1 MPERRSQDLDLM
13 LLAAAALG
21 AVLVLARH
29 VPYGV
34 GLDWDSGSYLAA
46 ARYLLAGA
54 GFRDYAGAIYVSSPP
69 LYPLLLAA
77 LSFDV
82 LDPLSVAGP
91 VNAALFGLTVF
102 VVGQYL
108 RRRLE
113 SRFLVVWA
121 TLAVALAWPLAGQ
134 AAIALAGSAFI
145 LLVTLTLI
153 NTDAYLA
160 DGRTSSLVWAGVCA
174 ALAWQTRYAGVAL
187 LAAVIIML
195 LLLQRGAQPVQ
206 RVLRAA
212 GFALL
217 AAAPMAWWLVRNRL
231 ASGTFTG
238 PRGGAGIS
246 LPALVRGAG
255 EALGAWAASFDLPL
269 VEWPAVAWLG
279 LLPAAAAVGGVL
291 IRRQWRRPSDWLPCC
306 VFGGFALIYLAVLV
320 ITLPPAF
327 STRAVRF
334 LAPLYV
340 PLVVTA
346 ACALDRSLGRGA
358 PRAAAGVVTAA
369 LCLWTAGQIEPNAR
383 EIRRANAEGAYGYA
397 SPFWAPSETLQWIRG
412 NQMEGRILS
421 NEAMVVSIHNYAS
434 AIPGEVNRHLPGAE
448 EDMVALLQGWHAEGH
463 RYYVVWF
470 ADDWFKRHLDYGIAA
485 LRAAPDLELVAEL
498 ADGAVFKSAP
508 KAD

>member
-1 MPERRSQDLDLM
+1 M

-21 AVLVLARH
+21 AVLVLVRQ
-29 VPYGV
+29 VSYGV
-34 GLDWDSGSYLAA
+34 GLHWDSGSYVGA
-46 ARYLLAGA
+46 ARYLLAGD
-54 GFRDYAGAIYVSSPP
+54 GFRDYAGAIYVGSPP
-69 LYPLLLAA
+69 LYPLLLAV

-82 LDPLSVAGP
+82 LDPLKVAGP

-102 VVGQYL
+102 VVGRYL

-134 AAIALAGSAFI
+134 AAIALAGATFI

-174 ALAWQTRYAGVAL
+174 ALAWQTHYLGTAL
-187 LAAVIIML
+187 LAAVVIML
-195 LLLQRGAQPVQ
+195 LAERGPRPAPRAQPAQ
-206 RVLRAA
+206 RVRRAA

-217 AAAPMAWWLVRNRL
+217 AGAPMALWLVRNRSV
-231 ASGTFTG
+231 SGTFTG
-238 PRGGAGIS
+238 TRGEVSFS
-246 LPALVRGAG
+246 LPAVVRGAG
-255 EALGAWAASFDLPL
+255 EVLGGWATSFDLPM
-269 VEWPAVAWLG
+269 VEWQPVAWLG

-291 IRRQWRRPSDWLPCC
+291 IRRQWRRPSDWLPGY
-306 VFGGFALIYLAVLV
+306 VFGGFALIYLTAFV
-320 ITLPPAF
+320 ITPRLAT
-327 STRAVRF
+327 SAEVAASS

-346 ACALDRSLGRGA
+346 AWTLDRLLGRAA
-358 PRAAAGVVTAA
+358 PRAVAGVATAA

-421 NEAMVVSIHNYAS
+421 NEAMVVSFHNYAS
-434 AIPGEVNRHLPGAE
+434 AIPGEAYRHLPGVA
-448 EDMVALLQGWHAEGH
+448 EDMVALLQGWRAEGVT
-463 RYYVVWF
+463 YYVVWF
-470 ADDWFKRHLDYGIAA
+470 AGEWFNRHLDYGVAA
-485 LRAAPDLELVAEL
+485 LRAAPELELVAEL

-508 KAD
+508 AAD

>member
-1 MPERRSQDLDLM
+1 M

-34 GLDWDSGSYLAA
+34 GLHWDSGSYVGA

-54 GFRDYAGAIYVSSPP
+54 GFRDYAGAIYVSSTPF
-69 LYPLLLAA
+69 YPLLLAA

-102 VVGQYL
+102 VVGRYL

-134 AAIALAGSAFI
+134 AAIALAGATFI

-160 DGRTSSLVWAGVCA
+160 DGRTSSLVRAGVCA
-174 ALAWQTRYAGVAL
+174 ALAWQTRYAGAAL

-195 LLLQRGAQPVQ
+195 LVQRGARPVE
-206 RVLRAA
+206 RALRAA

-231 ASGTFTG
+231 LSGTFTG

-246 LPALVRGAG
+246 LPELVRGAG
-255 EALGAWAASFDLPL
+255 EVLGAWAASFDLPL

-291 IRRQWRRPSDWLPCC
+291 IRRQWRRPSDWLPCY
-306 VFGGFALIYLAVLV
+306 VFGGFALICLASLV

-327 STRAVRF
+327 SGGGAARF
-334 LAPLYV
+334 LAPVYV

-346 ACALDRSLGRGA
+346 ACALDRSLGRAA
-358 PRAAAGVVTAA
+358 PRAAAGAVTAA
-369 LCLWTAGQIEPNAR
+369 LCLWTAGQVEPNAR
-383 EIRRANAEGAYGYA
+383 EIRRANAEGAHGYA

-448 EDMVALLQGWHAEGH
+448 ENMAALLRGWRAEGH
-463 RYYVVWF
+463 TYYVVWF
-470 ADDWFKRHLDYGIAA
+470 ADDWFTRRHDFGMAA
-485 LRAAPDLELVAEL
+485 LRASPDLELVAEL

-508 KAD
+508 TTD